1 MDFSERFKR
10 QKDLDAY
17 AENKERQ
24 DSLDRQKQSRDVR
37 RAKRDIRKIEKSY
50 LAQATSTE
58 QRRRIKQLADE
69 AEQKALYDLGVEY
82 KPKVNKSDY
91 ESDIQQKGV
100 DSFKSPDLQPEG
112 TDAISLDG
120 FEEETLDI
128 VDDNNNAAQ
137 RIFLT
142 RQT

>member
-1 MDFSERFKR
+1 MDFSEKFKKQR
-10 QKDLDAY
+10 DLDAY
-17 AENKERQ
+17 SKNKEEQ
-24 DSLDRQKQSRDVR
+24 DSLDRQTQSRNVR
-37 RAKRDIRKIEKSY
+37 RAKRNIRKIEKSY

-58 QRRRIKQLADE
+58 QRRKIKQLADE
-69 AEQKALYDLGVEY
+69 AEEKALYDLGVEY

-112 TDAISLDG
+112 SDNGIES

-128 VDDNNNAAQ
+128 VDDNNSAAQ

-142 RQT
+142 KQT